1 MDVTNV
7 IVGAVAAGCIT
18 ATFSFVKWTG
28 NRIIIK
34 PLDELI
40 VATHENT
47 KEVVKLRESQNG
59 IAGKVQSIENDLS
72 KATQKISEHDL
83 KIKTIE
89 ETVTNCQ
96 KEVGQFESRMKSVET
111 ILMVGGK

>member
-7 IVGAVAAGCIT
+7 IVGSVAAGCIT

-47 KEVVKLRESQNG
+47 KEVVKLRESQNCFS
-59 IAGKVQSIENDLS
+59 GKIETIEKDLIS
-72 KATQKISEHDL
+72 ATKKIEEHDK

-96 KEVGQFESRMKSVET
+96 KDVGQFESRMKSVET